1 MTKANLSK
9 TYNPKDFEQRLYQE
23 WMDKGYFKSSP
34 NPDKK
39 PFCIVLQMC
48 IRDRLTT
55 AAGIWATACIGIAI
69 GYGQYILG
77 ISAWVL
83 EMITLLSLKRID
95 KLFFK
100 KEVRCV

>member
-39 PFCIVLQMC
+39 PFCIVLPPPNITC
-48 IRDRLTT
+48 LLYTSD
-55 AAGIWATACIGIAI
+55 AADDVPA
-69 GYGQYILG
+69 
-77 ISAWVL
+77 V
-83 EMITLLSLKRID
+83 
-95 KLFFK
+95 
-100 KEVRCV
+100 

>member
-39 PFCIVLQMC
+39 PFCIVYHHQ
-48 IRDRLTT
+48 I
-55 AAGIWATACIGIAI
+55 
-69 GYGQYILG
+69 
-77 ISAWVL
+77 
-83 EMITLLSLKRID
+83 
-95 KLFFK
+95 
-100 KEVRCV
+100 